1 MNCLL
6 DNMYYS
12 GNDLECFMEVAAAI
26 DSHTFIQDFQF
37 DNLRM
42 MSFDTRSPKYLQMH
56 FLDGQYEVTSGG
68 SIVFGQK
75 IRIDTN
81 SLNREETSVIAEL
94 CKKKESIIAIPNEKG
109 DKQKYYFIGD
119 TFYKTLAA
127 CQSSIGGKFLKT
139 PGFVRDMALCQE
151 LSSSELKCH
160 ALIRNEGKLLKVFAM
175 FRNKESRFPLAYF
188 GKMIKGINNC
198 NVIDW
203 SITQQKT
210 DLRFEITD
218 FCKSELIKARQ
229 EQCGVKL
236 RPQILLRTSDTGY
249 YTTSAYA
256 IWKHEEAKNDQF
268 FIQEAWD
275 VTEETDAKELFAVIQ
290 AAQLS
295 FYDKFCSCCNDESNN
310 KSLSKAFGLVK
321 TVGKKSAQ
329 KITNA
334 LKEFDRRNGI
344 IYLLKDAN
352 ELLSEYQK
360 TQYETILQNFVA

>member
-12 GNDLECFMEVAAAI
+12 GSDLESFMEAAAAI
-26 DSHTFIQDFQF
+26 DSHSFMQDFKF

-42 MSFDTRSPKYLQMH
+42 MSFDTRFPKYLQMH
-56 FLDGQYEVTSGG
+56 FLDGQYDVTSGG

-75 IRIDTN
+75 IRIDTS
-81 SLNREETSVIAEL
+81 SLNREETSVVAEL
-94 CKKKESIIAIPNEKG
+94 CEKKESIIVIPNEKG
-109 DKQKYYFIGD
+109 DKQKYYFIGN

-127 CQSSIGGKFLKT
+127 CQTSIGGKFLKT

-160 ALIRNEGKLLKVFAM
+160 ALIRNEGRLLKAFAL
-175 FRNKESRFPLAYF
+175 FRDKETRFPFANF
-188 GKMIKGINNC
+188 GRMIEKEKNC

-218 FCKSELIKARQ
+218 FCESEQIKARQ

-249 YTTSAYA
+249 YATNAYA

-268 FIQEAWD
+268 FIQEAWSI
-275 VTEETDAKELFAVIQ
+275 TEETDAEELFAAIQ

-310 KSLSKAFGLVK
+310 KSLSKSFGLVK

-329 KITNA
+329 KIMNA
-334 LKEFDRRNGI
+334 LEEFDRRDGI